1 MNHFMKTP
9 LSFLLLLLAPVL
21 AHGQDSTGVGVVSQ
35 RFFQVDF
42 QPGYLRGDL
51 SSINNSLRTYGYNP
65 MGGNILTYTL
75 SAKFITNRFVLDFG
89 VPFFRASDQSHSDQR
104 RTTLSGTGFNF
115 EANLGYALVE
125 KKGFRLY
132 PYAGLRSNY
141 ASLKL
146 MDTSPVTN
154 LGDIMNGT
162 RKEGT
167 ITFSGGSFNVG
178 IHAEK
183 LIPLKN
189 RKVDCPQN
197 TRYLALGLKAGYLFP
212 INGGEPGEYNGQELT
227 DAPRFGLKG
236 PYVRFTIGIGTGIRR
251 LNWR

>member
-1 MNHFMKTP
+1 MNHCMKT
-9 LSFLLLLLAPVL
+9 LLFAFLLLLIPVL
-21 AHGQDSTGVGVVSQ
+21 AHAQDSTRVGVVSR
-35 RFFQVDF
+35 RFFQIDF

-51 SSINNSLRTYGYNP
+51 SSINNSLRAYGYNP
-65 MGGNILTYTL
+65 MGGNMLTYTL
-75 SAKFITNRFVLDFG
+75 SAKLIIRRFVLDFG
-89 VPFFRASDQSHSDQR
+89 IPFFRASDQSHSDQR

-115 EANLGYALVE
+115 EANLGYVLVE
-125 KKGFRLY
+125 KNGFRLY

-167 ITFSGGSFNVG
+167 IAFSGGSFNLG
-178 IHAEK
+178 IHIEK
-183 LIPLKN
+183 LIPLNN
-189 RKVDCPQN
+189 RKFDCPQN
-197 TRYLALGLKAGYLFP
+197 TRYMSLGVKAGYLFP
-212 INGGEPGEYNGQELT
+212 INGGEPGEYNGQGLT

-236 PYVRFTIGIGTGIRR
+236 PYVRFTVGFGTGIRR
-251 LNWR
+251 LNWQ

>member
-1 MNHFMKTP
+1 MNPFMKTP
-9 LSFLLLLLAPVL
+9 LSFLVLLLAPVF
-21 AHGQDSTGVGVVSQ
+21 AYGQDSTGTSIISR
-35 RFFQVDF
+35 RFFQIDF

-65 MGGNILTYTL
+65 MGGNIYTYTI
-75 SAKFITNRFVLDFG
+75 SAKLITNRFVFDLG
-89 VPFFRASDQSHSDQR
+89 VPFFLAPDQSHPDQR
-104 RTTLSGTGFNF
+104 RTTLSGTGINF
-115 EANLGYALVE
+115 EANLGYTLVE

-132 PYAGLRSNY
+132 PYAGLRSSY

-146 MDTSPVTN
+146 IDTSPVNT
-154 LGDIMNGT
+154 LGGIMNST

-183 LIPLKN
+183 LIPLNN
-189 RKVDCPQN
+189 RKFDCPQN
-197 TRYLALGLKAGYLFP
+197 TRYLSLGIKAGYLFP
-212 INGGEPGEYNGQELT
+212 INGGEPGEYNGQELI

-236 PYVRFTIGIGTGIRR
+236 PYVRFTIGMGTGLQR
-251 LNWR
+251 LKWQ